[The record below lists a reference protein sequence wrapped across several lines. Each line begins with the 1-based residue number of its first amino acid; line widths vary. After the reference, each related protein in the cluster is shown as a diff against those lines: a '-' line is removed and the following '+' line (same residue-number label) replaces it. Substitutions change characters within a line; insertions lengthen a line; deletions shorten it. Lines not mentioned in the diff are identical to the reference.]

1 MTLILGAQ
9 IRAGRALLGW
19 SRQDLA
25 TRARLH
31 SNSIAY
37 WEGTPAIARRSVAC
51 ERMEAAM
58 NAAGVM
64 FFSRPHPGAYL
75 RTHSTIF
82 GQDGAPSQHGVLH
95 ARPKTPGK
103 TNGRRQLKVDM
114 SKSSCGA
121 KTRKGTP
128 CSNKPMA
135 NLRCRFHGGLSRGPR
150 TESGRRRISMAQKK
164 RWQLWRASNRPPP

>member
-1 MTLILGAQ
+1 MITLGAQ

-37 WEGTPAIARRSVAC
+37 WEGTPAISGRSIAC

-64 FFSRPHPGAYL
+64 FFSRPHPGACL
-75 RTHSTIF
+75 RAQSTIS
-82 GQDGAPSQHGVLH
+82 GHGSAPYQHGVLH
-95 ARPKTPGK
+95 SRPKSPGK
-103 TNGRRQLKVDM
+103 TKGWRQLKVDM
-114 SKSSCGA
+114 STSSCGA

-135 NLRCRFHGGLSRGPR
+135 NLRCRFHGGLSRGPT